1 MTNEAGKIVPATLF
15 GTSGIRGRLDEF
27 LTPEFAKKVGLSF
40 AAFLENNGTVL
51 VARDV
56 RPQSELIQKAVM
68 SGLSDGGINVL
79 DCGVAPTPATL
90 VALKKLRHKG
100 AVMVTGSHVPAP
112 ATGLQGMARA
122 WRELFHQPTR
132 QNQIPNPQ
140 SSCRVH
146 QSGASLRQVRSHG
159 HQNQSWKPTD
169 QKRTLHNII
178 TEWKNTPTDVLR
190 RASLSE
196 LVRKILSEWSRQ
208 SVGPTHVGHTKNRV
222 GLTLTRIDALVKTL
236 QLQVLTLHLGG
247 EPPATFTAAA
257 LSGRARNQDKS
268 IMLSIPFIR

>member
-1 MTNEAGKIVPATLF
+1 VTNEVGKSVPATLF

-27 LTPEFAKKVGLSF
+27 LTPELAKKMSLSF

-79 DCGVAPTPATL
+79 DCRVATTPATL

-132 QNQIPNPQ
+132 QNQIPNLPAEFTKAA
-140 SSCRVH
+140 RVSDRYAH
-146 QSGASLRQVRSHG
+146 MGTKTSHG
-159 HQNQSWKPTD
+159 NQRIK
-169 QKRTLHNII
+169 
-178 TEWKNTPTDVLR
+178 
-190 RASLSE
+190 SE
-196 LVRKILSEWSRQ
+196 HY
-208 SVGPTHVGHTKNRV
+208 TT
-222 GLTLTRIDALVKTL
+222 
-236 QLQVLTLHLGG
+236 
-247 EPPATFTAAA
+247 
-257 LSGRARNQDKS
+257 
-268 IMLSIPFIR
+268 